1 MGSVWLGH
9 QAPCADQACWRS
21 GGKGKLG
28 VPFIRFCT
36 GQMGLGGGMFLAAL
50 LGGGD
55 RIDNFARNLL
65 EFSKGEKDSL
75 MVW

>member
-1 MGSVWLGH
+1 M
-9 QAPCADQACWRS
+9 
-21 GGKGKLG
+21 G